1 MESLNYFKCVH
12 MLYLVLD
19 HYFSDISLT
28 ICCPFMPFLET
39 VAEDDA
45 ELWVSSVIDLLHL
58 VSVLTEMR
66 GSQMEPE
73 IVVFQ

>member
-39 VAEDDA
+39 VAEDNA
-45 ELWVSSVIDLLHL
+45 ELWVSSAIDPLHL
-58 VSVLTEMR
+58 VVVLIVVK

-73 IVVFQ
+73 IAVF